1 MWQWYH
7 SNNWVLFGPEN
18 QLKLTEREQQP
29 SLEPIKLLSDVGE
42 IFGCPEN
49 EYMHFRLVGEE
60 EAIRTFVRRGP
71 KPKENPVYAVVEQS
85 LRQILPHE
93 AGRRLFRNGKPC
105 NVRKECHVGT
115 EHYVA
120 ESGHLYK
127 MTDGRPQRLQWQ
139 QTDLSKSQVDTMTKT
154 RYLWEFKGAFRL
166 ERMRAAVV
174 KTADELED
182 ASASQTL
189 FDAFEQFDPILDVTE
204 HGPYQFNDFLV
215 SRDLHALAV
224 QVMENYHADE
234 PQDWKAF
241 DALTNARIEMAR
253 SEGHSMVNIL
263 VRGHQYVIV
272 FDSGSGASG
281 QPPVVIR
288 PLRYERILT
297 SIEENFG
304 RSRLKKLYESL
315 TEIGCNPRVF
325 MMALMS
331 DTNRIEELI
340 PEEHREDILNLVRSG
355 SMGTALQNQLPPL
368 LEKYKDCEIRL
379 SSVERLTPK
388 PLERR
393 IKQTLVTGLRVPD
406 ELHNVTFEEMISH
419 IQTTQSWVVGKGG
432 HTCDLCSV
440 KTTVLNHCGSAKA
453 CLKCW
458 ADSLTS
464 SSMCCPF
471 CRQEVVDAQLT
482 VVMTAPERPKR
493 AGGKRKR
500 EHDLVSAEE
509 VLQEIQKDSMYAHFQ
524 LDDNQT
530 MRKWFVVLMRRG
542 MLKNGQLPRN
552 MQAKKSLRS
561 ALQEF
566 NILN

>member
-1 MWQWYH
+1 MWQWYDN
-7 SNNWVLFGPEN
+7 NNWVQFGSGN
-18 QLKLTEREQQP
+18 QLKLSEREQQP
-29 SLEPIKLLSDVGE
+29 SLEPISLLNDVGE

-49 EYMHFRLVGEE
+49 DHMHFRLVGEE

-71 KPKENPVYAVVEQS
+71 KPKEKPVYVVVEQS
-85 LRQILPHE
+85 LRHVLPYE
-93 AGRRLFRNGKPC
+93 AGGRLFRNGKPYK
-105 NVRKECHVGT
+105 VRKECHVGT

-120 ESGHLYK
+120 EGGHLYK
-127 MTDGRPQRLQWQ
+127 MTDGQLQRLQWQ
-139 QTDLSKSQVDTMTKT
+139 QTDLSKSQVNTMTKT

-166 ERMRAAVV
+166 ERMRTAVV
-174 KTADELED
+174 KTASELED
-182 ASASQTL
+182 ASASQALT
-189 FDAFEQFDPILDVTE
+189 DAFEQFDPNLDVTE

-215 SRDLHALAV
+215 SRELHGLAI

-234 PQDWKAF
+234 PRDWKAF
-241 DALTNARIEMAR
+241 DALTNARIESAR
-253 SEGHSMVNIL
+253 SEGRCMANIT
-263 VRGHQYVIV
+263 VRGHQYVII

-304 RSRLKKLYESL
+304 RAHLKKLYESL
-315 TEIGCNPRVF
+315 TEIGCNPRLF

-331 DTNRIEELI
+331 DTNRIDLI
-340 PEEHREDILNLVRSG
+340 PEEHQERILNLIRSS

-368 LEKYKDCEIRL
+368 LEKYKECDIRL
-379 SSVERLTPK
+379 SSIERLSPK

-406 ELHNVTFEEMISH
+406 ECHNVTFEDMIDH
-419 IQTTQSWVVGKGG
+419 ISSTQSWVLDKGG
-432 HTCDLCSV
+432 HTCDICSV

-458 ADSLTS
+458 TDSLS
-464 SSMCCPF
+464 NSEMCCPF
-471 CRQEVVDAQLT
+471 CRQEVVEKQLT
-482 VVMTAPERPKR
+482 VVMTVPERPKKTR
-493 AGGKRKR
+493 GKRKR
-500 EHDLVSAEE
+500 EHDFVSAEE
-509 VLQEIQKDSMYAHFQ
+509 VLQEIQKDSMYSHFQ

-542 MLKNGQLPRN
+542 MLKNGRLPRN